1 MKIIKN
7 KLQTHDKKLNKYFS
21 LLNKFDSYCWIAG
34 GFILDYFTCIE
45 PREADIFFPSLK
57 ARDRALKRIKKMG
70 GYQIDEFGNCLR
82 VVHKRETYDLIF
94 AGKKPE
100 LTLALFDY
108 TICCAAL
115 DKNKNFFYHEK
126 FLEHIDN
133 KELHFIGNK
142 WYNAQLEKRLKRYI
156 NEGYSI
162 DNKNLKNWINEL
174 VDTRQKFYN
183 KKRRR

>member
-1 MKIIKN
+1 
-7 KLQTHDKKLNKYFS
+7 
-21 LLNKFDSYCWIAG
+21 
-34 GFILDYFTCIE
+34 
-45 PREADIFFPSLK
+45 
-57 ARDRALKRIKKMG
+57 MG

-82 VVHKRETYDLIF
+82 VVHKRETYVLIF
-94 AGKKPE
+94 AVKKPE